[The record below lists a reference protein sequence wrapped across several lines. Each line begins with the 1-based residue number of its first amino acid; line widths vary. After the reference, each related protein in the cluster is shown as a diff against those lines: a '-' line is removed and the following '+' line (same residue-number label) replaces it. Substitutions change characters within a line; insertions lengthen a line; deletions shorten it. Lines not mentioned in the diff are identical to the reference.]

1 MSLRYKVTFGRLE
14 YRWWTFLKLKVI
26 DCVAF
31 CVCLL
36 VIVDAS
42 GRILP
47 KTCFHYN
54 SPPRRLRIKG
64 KWSLLSLI
72 VEFIKEAFVIYQ
84 KKLMIAEW
92 PVGLRSVF
100 NNVPMRMIL
109 LSIIIIAFIL

>member
-1 MSLRYKVTFGRLE
+1 MTFGGLE

-42 GRILP
+42 GGILP

-54 SPPRRLRIKG
+54 TPPRGRLRIKG
-64 KWSLLSLI
+64 EWSLLLLI

-92 PVGLRSVF
+92 PIGLSSVF
-100 NNVPMRMIL
+100 NNVPMRLIL